1 MLCKRKSILT
11 EDQKNGGFRERVHAG
26 WWCVDRNGMGLDKH
40 HNSAHFKCSQQK
52 YHCKAQARCKPAWQ
66 MNSEFAEMMVRV
78 VGEGEG
84 EWSGSWRHVGGC
96 GGAPWAAQ
104 PLSCHRDA
112 LHSEPLRGATWHW
125 RNWACATQQQHCSEL
140 WRRRW
145 RTARCLYAETAIA
158 LCCSSPTETAGTTT
172 EPPMLPLK
180 GSFFKDMC
188 T

>member
-1 MLCKRKSILT
+1 MGALERESMQVGGVRIGMAWGWISTITLLT
-11 EDQKNGGFRERVHAG
+11 LNAVS
-26 WWCVDRNGMGLDKH
+26 RNIIAKH
-40 HNSAHFKCSQQK
+40 RHS
-52 YHCKAQARCKPAWQ
+52 ARCKPAWQ

-104 PLSCHRDA
+104 PLTCNRDA